1 MRLHSRRS
9 YALLSVAA
17 ALVTM
22 ALKFGAFT
30 LTGSVGLLSDA
41 LESVVNLVAALVAVW
56 ALTLAARPADEE
68 HTYGHS
74 KAEYFSSGV
83 EGALIALAAA
93 LIVQQAVP
101 RLLHPQPIEQVGLGL
116 LIAGVGAAIN
126 GGVGLVLWRAGG
138 RLRSITLQADARH
151 LFTDVWTTGGVL
163 VGVGLVALTG
173 WLFLDPLIALLVA
186 ANILWTGW
194 KLLHE
199 SGLGLLDTALPAAD
213 QRALAH
219 VLDGF
224 RARGI
229 AFHALRTRQAAAR
242 RFVSLHVL
250 VPGAWTVQQGHDLAE
265 QVEFAL
271 RQALPDT
278 TVFTHLEPREDPA
291 AYDDTG
297 LDRRTQASA
306 SASASDAAPG

>member
-1 MRLHSRRS
+1 
-9 YALLSVAA
+9 
-17 ALVTM
+17 
-22 ALKFGAFT
+22 
-30 LTGSVGLLSDA
+30 
-41 LESVVNLVAALVAVW
+41 
-56 ALTLAARPADEE
+56 
-68 HTYGHS
+68 
-74 KAEYFSSGV
+74 
-83 EGALIALAAA
+83 
-93 LIVQQAVP
+93 
-101 RLLHPQPIEQVGLGL
+101 
-116 LIAGVGAAIN
+116 
-126 GGVGLVLWRAGG
+126 
-138 RLRSITLQADARH
+138 
-151 LFTDVWTTGGVL
+151 
-163 VGVGLVALTG
+163 
-173 WLFLDPLIALLVA
+173 
-186 ANILWTGW
+186 
-194 KLLHE
+194 
-199 SGLGLLDTALPAAD
+199 LLDTALPAAD
-213 QRALAH
+213 QRALAN

-306 SASASDAAPG
+306 SASDAAPG